1 MGQRVLLILVGV
13 VIYGVL
19 REYFGLPRAIAGLI
33 GFVPFAL
40 AESKGLIGPYEK
52 SARDIMHGPD
62 DPKS

>member
-13 VIYGVL
+13 AIYGVL
-19 REYFGLPRAIAGLI
+19 REYFGLPRTVAAAI

-52 SARDIMHGPD
+52 SAKEIMHETG